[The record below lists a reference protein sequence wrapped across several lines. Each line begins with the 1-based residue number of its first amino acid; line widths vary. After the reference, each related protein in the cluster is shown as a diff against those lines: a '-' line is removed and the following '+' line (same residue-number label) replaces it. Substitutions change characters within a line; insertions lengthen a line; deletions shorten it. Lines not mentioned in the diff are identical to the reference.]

1 MRHGHIVKF
10 AITFWLAAHCILR
23 TASRAFSVPASDLS
37 GRARPR
43 RRCVAREATDA
54 SQGHRFLLA
63 RHGQTTFNAEKR
75 FQGSL
80 DAEPVLTEKGRAQAR
95 DLGAWLNS
103 LSGTED
109 DPRLVFTSPL
119 LRARQTLAEAK
130 TVAKDLPDEAEAL
143 AELREIDLYEWEGL
157 TQAEVKASNPEAMRL
172 WKEEAWKLHLGGD
185 RLVVHDLWERASSAW
200 SKMRA
205 TFSAGGNPAL
215 IVAHGTLGKALLSTA
230 MELPVQA
237 FRRFALG
244 NGEVVEV
251 LWPHPEK
258 QEGARWRK
266 RYPSMG
272 PWRSVDDEAADFAN
286 AVGTE
291 SVDIA

>member
-1 MRHGHIVKF
+1 MRHGRVLKLS
-10 AITFWLAAHCILR
+10 ITAWLAVRCVLP
-23 TASRAFSVPASDLS
+23 TTNSVFSVLASGS
-37 GRARPR
+37 RGCTGPC
-43 RRCVAREATDA
+43 RRCVAREATNA
-54 SQGHRFLLA
+54 GQEHRFLLA

-109 DPRLVFTSPL
+109 EPRLVFTSPL
-119 LRARQTLAEAK
+119 LRAQQTLAEAK
-130 TVAKDLPDEAEAL
+130 TVAKDLPDVAETL

-157 TQAEVKASNPEAMRL
+157 TQSEVKASNPEGMRL
-172 WKEEAWKLHLGGD
+172 WKEEAWKLYLGGD
-185 RLVVHDLWERASSAW
+185 RLVVHDLWDRAALAW

-205 TFSAGGNPAL
+205 TLSMEKNPAL

-230 MELPVQA
+230 MGLPVQA
-237 FRRFALG
+237 FRRFKLG

-251 LWPHPEK
+251 FWPDPEK

-266 RYPSMG
+266 RYPSIG
-272 PWRSVDDEAADFAN
+272 PWRSADEEAAGFTGAG
-286 AVGTE
+286 ATE

>member
-1 MRHGHIVKF
+1 MRQGRVLKLC
-10 AITFWLAAHCILR
+10 ITFWLAVHCVLP
-23 TASRAFSVPASDLS
+23 TTSRVFSVLGSGLQ
-37 GRARPR
+37 GRARPCS
-43 RRCVAREATDA
+43 RCVAREAIDA
-54 SQGHRFLLA
+54 SQEHRFLLA

-80 DAEPVLTEKGRAQAR
+80 DDEPVLTEKGRAQAR

-143 AELREIDLYEWEGL
+143 AELREIDLYEWEGQ
-157 TQAEVKASNPEAMRL
+157 TQPEVRASNPEGMRL
-172 WKEEAWKLHLGGD
+172 WKEEAWNLYLGDG
-185 RLVVHDLWERASSAW
+185 RLVVHDLWERAALAW

-205 TFSAGGNPAL
+205 TLSAGQNPAL

-230 MELPVQA
+230 MGLPVQA

-251 LWPHPEK
+251 YWPHPEK

-272 PWRSVDDEAADFAN
+272 PWRSANDEAAEFATSG
-286 AVGTE
+286 ATE

>member
-1 MRHGHIVKF
+1 MRHDRVLKLS
-10 AITFWLAAHCILR
+10 ITFGLAVHYVLPTTVR
-23 TASRAFSVPASDLS
+23 VFSVLAGGSQCC
-37 GRARPR
+37 ARPC

-54 SQGHRFLLA
+54 GQDQRFLLA

-80 DAEPVLTEKGRAQAR
+80 DAEPVLTEKGRVQAR

-130 TVAKDLPDEAEAL
+130 TIAKELPDQAEAL

-157 TQAEVKASNPEAMRL
+157 TQPEVKAANPEGMRL
-172 WKEEAWKLHLGGD
+172 WKEEAWKLYLGGD
-185 RLVVHDLWERASSAW
+185 RLVVHDLWERAALAW

-205 TFSAGGNPAL
+205 TLSAGRHPAL

-230 MELPVQA
+230 MGLPVQA
-237 FRRFALG
+237 FRRFKLG

-251 LWPHPEK
+251 CWPHPEK
-258 QEGARWRK
+258 EEGACWRT

-272 PWRSVDDEAADFAN
+272 PWRSADDEAAEFAS
-286 AVGTE
+286 AGATE